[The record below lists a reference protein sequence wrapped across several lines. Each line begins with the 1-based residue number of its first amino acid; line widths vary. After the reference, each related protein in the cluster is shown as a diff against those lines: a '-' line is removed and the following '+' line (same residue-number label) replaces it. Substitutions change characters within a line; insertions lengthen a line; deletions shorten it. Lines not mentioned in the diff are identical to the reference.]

1 MQQNIIAVIWD
12 FDKTL
17 IKGYMQKPIFEKFN
31 IDETEFWR
39 EVNSLYDRYQEQGIK
54 VNKDTIYLNHM
65 ITCTNQGIF
74 KNLNN
79 TMLKELGKELE
90 FYPGIPE
97 LFEELRDSVETNE
110 RYRKHDIKLE
120 HYIIST
126 GIAEMIRGSKII
138 NYVDGIWGCEFIETP
153 IKSEI
158 DIKEYGKKESKEEKV
173 ISQIG
178 YVIDNTSKTR
188 AIFEIN
194 KGVNIFGEI
203 SVNSNVPE
211 NLRRIPIENMIY
223 IADGPSDVPVFSV
236 LKQNKGKTFAVF
248 NKMNRK
254 EFEQVEQLR
263 KDGRVDMYGEADY
276 TKGTLTNM
284 WLNKQV
290 ESIAEKIY
298 INLEEKII
306 NNTSKEPRHI
316 TD

>member
-1 MQQNIIAVIWD
+1 MEQNVIAVIWD

-17 IKGYMQKPIFEKFN
+17 VRGYMQKPIFEKYKV
-31 IDETEFWR
+31 DESLFWD
-39 EVNSLYDRYQEQGIK
+39 EVNQLYDKYQEQGIN
-54 VNKDTIYLNHM
+54 VNKETIYLNHI
-65 ITCTNQGIF
+65 ITCTHQGIF
-74 KNLNN
+74 EGLNN
-79 TMLKELGKELE
+79 SLLRKLGQELE
-90 FYPGIPE
+90 FYEGIPE
-97 LFEELRDSVETNE
+97 IFTDLKNKVEKNE
-110 RYRKHDIKLE
+110 KYQKHGITLE
-120 HYIIST
+120 HYIVST
-126 GIAEMIRGSKII
+126 GISELIKGSKISKC
-138 NYVDGIWGCEFIETP
+138 VDGIWGCEFIEVP
-153 IKSEI
+153 IKSNI
-158 DIKEYGKKESKEEKV
+158 RGQEEKKDKV
-173 ISQIG
+173 DDNKIISQVG
-178 YVIDNTSKTR
+178 YAIDNTTKTR